1 MARRFFGAATS
12 PDSGA
17 HTGPN
22 STNNPSMSPS
32 AYKDGVKA
40 TGPHR
45 RKKSARIKHH
55 SKRRG

>member
-1 MARRFFGAATS
+1 MFGAATS